1 MPETMPPLAQRYRA
15 AAGIVLI
22 FYWLIMFAG
31 THWPHVNLESYPQN
45 TDKLLHFTGY
55 AGFGFLIA
63 VWISTKRAVGPRDFA
78 AAFAVIFVYAIVDEL
93 SQPPF
98 GRTCDFFDAV
108 ADWIGGLSGLSVFLL
123 LRLAVRRLTR
133 CKIEHV
139 TADVRIEGDSLP
151 HS

>member
-1 MPETMPPLAQRYRA
+1 MPETMPPMAQRYRA
-15 AAGIVLI
+15 AAGIVLV
-22 FYWLIMFAG
+22 FYWLIMFTG
-31 THWPHVNLESYPQN
+31 THWPHVSLERYPQN
-45 TDKLLHFTGY
+45 FDKVLHFTGY

-63 VWISTKRAVGPRDFA
+63 VWITTKRTFGPRDFA

-108 ADWIGGLSGLSVFLL
+108 ADWIGGLSGLSVFLV
-123 LRLAVRRLTR
+123 LRVALRRLMR
-133 CKIEHV
+133 SKSQDL
-139 TADVRIEGDSLP
+139 TANVGIEGDSWP